1 MFFFHDLQLLL
12 WYCDGVFFLTQHF
25 EKQYLFC
32 DHLNVKHKILDPNAA
47 QSFFNIITYI
57 QRGYRFKQNVKL
69 LTCFDVDFTQKRWRE
84 KSLSWCKVAAV
95 PQHHPIAKPAPGQ
108 QQGGCKSD
116 LTYEM
121 WLPWEL
127 KVAFGFC
134 HGPVVWATPWDW
146 RNEARSVRSP
156 SMTQSQLAGTW
167 NEQLSW
173 RLHCTAQ
180 HGKDQQLDVVQ
191 GRFNKR

>member
-1 MFFFHDLQLLL
+1 MFVCGGFFNSKCI
-12 WYCDGVFFLTQHF
+12 YF
-25 EKQYLFC
+25 YLFC
-32 DHLNVKHKILDPNAA
+32 DHLNVKDKILDPNAA

-69 LTCFDVDFTQKRWRE
+69 LTCFDVDFTQKRWRG
-84 KSLSWCKVAAV
+84 KLYPDVRWPRYHSTILLQSLRGPTAR
-95 PQHHPIAKPAPGQ
+95 
-108 QQGGCKSD
+108 GGKSD
-116 LTYEM
+116 LTCEM

-173 RLHCTAQ
+173 RLHCSAW
-180 HGKDQQLDVVQ
+180 
-191 GRFNKR
+191 

>member
-1 MFFFHDLQLLL
+1 MLLNHFSTSSHTSREAIGSNKTWSFLPVLTLISHKKGGGKNLYPDVRWPRYHSTILLQ
-12 WYCDGVFFLTQHF
+12 
-25 EKQYLFC
+25 
-32 DHLNVKHKILDPNAA
+32 
-47 QSFFNIITYI
+47 
-57 QRGYRFKQNVKL
+57 
-69 LTCFDVDFTQKRWRE
+69 
-84 KSLSWCKVAAV
+84 SLRRANSK
-95 PQHHPIAKPAPGQ
+95 
-108 QQGGCKSD
+108 GGCKSD